1 MHLCLLSGRQC
12 RWWCTQCNNQ
22 CLVWWRWVSTEQ
34 CAAAPTSDC
43 LMPTTFLL
51 SVTHTPSPPGL
62 EWIGCG
68 DEISDCVMPV
78 PAYYLSSVLV
88 TLWSETTHSYWCFIA
103 TWWQWCPAQHLWLIT
118 TWQCM
123 LMLTIPFIII
133 VHWLFLILGS
143 YKGLGRFHLSMQL

>member
-1 MHLCLLSGRQC
+1 MNASLPFEWKAMSMMVHSVQ
-12 RWWCTQCNNQ
+12 QP
-22 CLVWWRWVSTEQ
+22 VSCMMAMGEQ

-118 TWQCM
+118 KWGNAM
-123 LMLTIPFIII
+123 HAHAHYPIHNYSPLAVSHPWFI
-133 VHWLFLILGS
+133 
-143 YKGLGRFHLSMQL
+143 

>member
-1 MHLCLLSGRQC
+1 MNAHLPFEWKARSMMMQSV
-12 RWWCTQCNNQ
+12 QQ
-22 CLVWWRWVSTEQ
+22 PVSCMMAMGEQ

-78 PAYYLSSVLV
+78 PAYYLSSTRHPVV
-88 TLWSETTHSYWCFIA
+88 RNHSFLLMLHCNMVA
-103 TWWQWCPAQHLWLIT
+103 TVPSPTSVIDNEMRYYAMHAHAHYPIHNYSPLAVSHLWLI
-118 TWQCM
+118 
-123 LMLTIPFIII
+123 
-133 VHWLFLILGS
+133 
-143 YKGLGRFHLSMQL
+143 